1 MRGKPRSKSIFHGG
15 LSQQGTG
22 PPARARVV
30 PGRCFRNKPWVC
42 GVPRE
47 VSRALKVRGRLDQSR
62 RGHQEILA
70 ALSAGASLCPPALSP
85 QNVGSIVRHRI
96 HILPS
101 ASYSAYRTCIC
112 PINRSSLQKY
122 QVKAE
127 RGTARGS
134 GAGKDNASSGLQI
147 G

>member
-1 MRGKPRSKSIFHGG
+1 MGVCHSRERDHLHGHAWCREGALGAQTLGLWGAQGGEQSPKKRGDTWIRAGKVTRRPRQPF
-15 LSQQGTG
+15 LQE
-22 PPARARVV
+22 PVCV
-30 PGRCFRNKPWVC
+30 PQPFP
-42 GVPRE
+42 
-47 VSRALKVRGRLDQSR
+47 
-62 RGHQEILA
+62 
-70 ALSAGASLCPPALSP
+70 P

-127 RGTARGS
+127 RGTAQGS